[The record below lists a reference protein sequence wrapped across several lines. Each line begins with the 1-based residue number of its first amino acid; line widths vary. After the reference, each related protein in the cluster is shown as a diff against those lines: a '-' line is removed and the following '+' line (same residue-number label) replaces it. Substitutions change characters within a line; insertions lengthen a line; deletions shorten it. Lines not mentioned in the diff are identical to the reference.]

1 MKEVDSNITGF
12 VRRTGRLFR
21 NRREHINCESA
32 QNLMSPFIDSMATRD
47 EVHRLELHLSACEP
61 CQRQLQSFISVRSLL
76 TRVEQPAI
84 PADRMLDTRVKLS
97 QERHSNYIEKLE
109 NRISDVLKPIALPAI
124 AGVSLTMLFFGV
136 LLGAMISNTTV
147 MAHDRVSAVSAP
159 VERVP
164 GLFQPVRTTNLTMIR
179 FAGSDDLKFDEPLM
193 IETHVGDTG
202 RVLEYRIISGLE
214 TPEVHRFVREQL
226 SLATFTPATA
236 FGRPVDSKIILS
248 FVAVR
253 S

>member
-1 MKEVDSNITGF
+1 MKEVNSSMS
-12 VRRTGRLFR
+12 
-21 NRREHINCESA
+21 CKAA
-32 QNLMSPFIDSMATRD
+32 QELMSPFIDSMTTAA
-47 EVHRLELHLSACEP
+47 EVDKLKAHLSACEP
-61 CQRQLQSFISVRSLL
+61 CQRQLRSFISVRSLL
-76 TRVEQPAI
+76 ARSEQPSV
-84 PADRMLDTRVKLS
+84 PVDLVLDTRVKLS
-97 QERHSNYIEKLE
+97 QERHSNYVERLE

-147 MAHDRVSAVSAP
+147 MAHDRVSPAESHVS
-159 VERVP
+159 
-164 GLFQPVRTTNLTMIR
+164 GLYKPVRTSNLTMIR

-202 RVLEYRIISGLE
+202 RVLEYKIISGQE
-214 TPEVHRFVREQL
+214 NSPEVQRFVREQL
-226 SLATFTPATA
+226 SLAMFTPATA

-248 FVAVR
+248 FVAVK

>member
-1 MKEVDSNITGF
+1 MKDLDSDFTNLIQ
-12 VRRTGRLFR
+12 RTGKLFR
-21 NRREHINCESA
+21 KENGQVDCRTA
-32 QNLMSPFIDSMATRD
+32 QQLMSPFIDSMATAG
-47 EVHRLELHLSACEP
+47 EVEKLELHVTTCEP
-61 CQRQLQSFISVRSLL
+61 CQRQLQSYISIRNLL

-84 PADRMLDTRVKLS
+84 PVDLVLETRVRLS
-97 QERHSNYIEKLE
+97 QERHNNYLERFE
-109 NRISDVLKPIALPAI
+109 NRVSNMLRPIALPAI

-147 MAHDRVSAVSAP
+147 MAHDRV
-159 VERVP
+159 RVP
-164 GLFQPVRTTNLTMIR
+164 DNHANVSLYQPVRTTNLTMIQ
-179 FAGSDDLKFDEPLM
+179 FAGSDTREFQEPLM

-202 RVLEYRIISGLE
+202 RVLDYKIISGE
-214 TPEVHRFVREQL
+214 ESPEAVRFIREQL

-248 FVAVR
+248 FVAVK

>member
-1 MKEVDSNITGF
+1 MTCKA
-12 VRRTGRLFR
+12 
-21 NRREHINCESA
+21 A
-32 QNLMSPFIDSMATRD
+32 QELMSPFIDSMTTAA
-47 EVHRLELHLSACEP
+47 EVDKLKAHLSACEP
-61 CQRQLQSFISVRSLL
+61 CQRQLQSFISVRSFLV
-76 TRVEQPAI
+76 RSEQP
-84 PADRMLDTRVKLS
+84 PVPVDLVLDTRVKLS
-97 QERHSNYIEKLE
+97 QERHSNYAERLE
-109 NRISDVLKPIALPAI
+109 NRLSDILRPIAIPAI

-147 MAHDRVSAVSAP
+147 MAHDRVTTDIHT
-159 VERVP
+159 P
-164 GLFQPVRTTNLTMIR
+164 GLYKPVRTTNLTMIR

-193 IETHVGDTG
+193 IETHVDDTG

-226 SLATFTPATA
+226 SLAMFTPATA

-248 FVAVR
+248 FVAVK